1 MPLHV
6 GSGCLPATITNLRI
20 NCIAQ
25 SATPPEMSLWEKIKE
40 FFCSTHQTEAQ
51 ECIWTICHPSVGTT
65 REDVVSRFEQLRM
78 LVYAGYEESIHSG
91 RHGESHFCILD
102 ADNQEILSVTLD
114 DAGNYTVNCQGHNET
129 YRFTMDIEQGEECT
143 EHAEGASG
151 TLQVSPLPDPAAPQT
166 PAAYDAVWSEWKRA
180 APAEELRGRAA
191 TVQRICT
198 CLNNGSRELNVG
210 ESGLTALPDCLPA
223 HITTLVIPHNNYL
236 TSLPTLPSGL
246 EVLTV
251 EDNQLTSLPPLPSG
265 LEVLTVEDNQ
275 LTSLPPLPSGL
286 EVLTVEDNQLT
297 SLPPLPSG
305 LEVLT
310 VEDNQLTSL
319 PPLPSGL
326 EVLTVEDNQLTSLP
340 PLPSGLEVLTVE
352 DNQLTSLPPLP
363 SGLEVLTVE
372 DNQLTSLPPLPSG
385 LEVLTVEDNQLT
397 SLPPLPAGL
406 VVLTVSGNQLT
417 SLPPLP
423 AGLQTL
429 SVAGNQLTSLP
440 PLPAGLQMLLVAR
453 NQLTSLPPLP
463 AGLQMLL
470 VARNQLTSLPPLPPA
485 GLQTLSVAGNQLTSL
500 PPLPAGLQMLSVAG
514 NQLTRLPPLPAGLRR
529 LLVAGNQLTSLPP
542 LPAGLQMLLVARNQ
556 LTSLPPLPAGL
567 QMLSVSDNQLTS
579 LPLLPAGLELLTL
592 ERNPQLVRLPPL
604 PEGLQTLSVDANP
617 QLTRLPALP
626 SGLQRLYARNNQLTR
641 LPESITGLSS
651 EASVNLEGNPLSER
665 TLQALRE
672 ITSAPGYSGP
682 RILFDMA
689 GASAPR
695 EARALHLAAAGW
707 LVPAREG
714 EPAPADRW
722 HMFGQED
729 NAAAFSLFLDRLS
742 ETENFMKDAGFKAQI
757 SSWLVQLAEDEAL
770 RAKTFAMATE
780 ATASCQDRVTLA
792 LHQMKNVQLVHDAEK
807 GQYDNNLAALVATGR
822 EMFRLEKLEQIAR
835 EKAGTLALADDV
847 EVYLAY
853 QNKLKKALGLTSVTA
868 EMRFFGV
875 SGVTVSDL
883 QAAELQVKAAEKSE
897 LREWILQWGPLH
909 SVLERK
915 APERVN
921 ALREKQISD
930 YEETYRMLSDT
941 ELRPFGLVGNTDA
954 ERTIGARAMESAKK
968 TFLDGLRPLV
978 EEMLG
983 SYLAP

>member
-40 FFCSTHQTEAQ
+40 FFCSTHQTEAL

-78 LVYAGYEESIHSG
+78 LAYAGYEESIHSG

-210 ESGLTALPDCLPA
+210 ESGLTALPDCLPT

-236 TSLPTLPSGL
+236 TSLPT
-246 EVLTV
+246 
-251 EDNQLTSLPPLPSG
+251 
-265 LEVLTVEDNQ
+265 
-275 LTSLPPLPSGL
+275 
-286 EVLTVEDNQLT
+286 
-297 SLPPLPSG
+297 
-305 LEVLT
+305 
-310 VEDNQLTSL
+310 
-319 PPLPSGL
+319 
-326 EVLTVEDNQLTSLP
+326 
-340 PLPSGLEVLTVE
+340 
-352 DNQLTSLPPLP
+352 LP

-463 AGLQMLL
+463 AGLQML
-470 VARNQLTSLPPLPPA
+470 
-485 GLQTLSVAGNQLTSL
+485 SVAGNQLTS
-500 PPLPAGLQMLSVAG
+500 
-514 NQLTRLPPLPAGLRR
+514 LPPLPAGLRR

-542 LPAGLQMLLVARNQ
+542 LPAGLQV
-556 LTSLPPLPAGL
+556 
-567 QMLSVSDNQLTS
+567 LSVSDNQLTN

>member
-6 GSGCLPATITNLRI
+6 GSGCFPATITNLRI

-78 LVYAGYEESIHSG
+78 LAYAGYEESIHSG

-102 ADNQEILSVTLD
+102 ADSQEILSVTLD
-114 DAGNYTVNCQGHNET
+114 DAGNYTVNCQGYSET

-151 TLQVSPLPDPAAPQT
+151 TLQVSPLPAPASPQT
-166 PAAYDAVWSEWKRA
+166 PAEYDAVWSAWRRA
-180 APAEELRGRAA
+180 APAEESRGRAA
-191 TVQRICT
+191 AVQKMRA

-251 EDNQLTSLPPLPSG
+251 EDNQLTSLPPLP
-265 LEVLTVEDNQ
+265 
-275 LTSLPPLPSGL
+275 
-286 EVLTVEDNQLT
+286 
-297 SLPPLPSG
+297 
-305 LEVLT
+305 
-310 VEDNQLTSL
+310 
-319 PPLPSGL
+319 
-326 EVLTVEDNQLTSLP
+326 
-340 PLPSGLEVLTVE
+340 
-352 DNQLTSLPPLP
+352 
-363 SGLEVLTVE
+363 
-372 DNQLTSLPPLPSG
+372 
-385 LEVLTVEDNQLT
+385 
-397 SLPPLPAGL
+397 
-406 VVLTVSGNQLT
+406 
-417 SLPPLP
+417 
-423 AGLQTL
+423 AGLQML

-440 PLPAGLQMLLVAR
+440 PLPAELQELSVAR

-463 AGLQMLL
+463 SELE
-470 VARNQLTSLPPLPPA
+470 V
-485 GLQTLSVAGNQLTSL
+485 
-500 PPLPAGLQMLSVAG
+500 
-514 NQLTRLPPLPAGLRR
+514 
-529 LLVAGNQLTSLPP
+529 
-542 LPAGLQMLLVARNQ
+542 
-556 LTSLPPLPAGL
+556 
-567 QMLSVSDNQLTS
+567 LSVSGNQLTS
-579 LPLLPAGLELLTL
+579 LPLLPAGLELLTV
-592 ERNPQLVRLPPL
+592 ERNLQLLRLPPL
-604 PEGLQTLSVDANP
+604 PEGLQTLSVDDNP

-626 SGLQRLYARNNQLTR
+626 SGLQLLFARNNQLTR
-641 LPESITGLSS
+641 LPESLIHLSS
-651 EASVNLEGNPLSER
+651 EATVNLEGNPLSER
-665 TLQALRE
+665 TLQALRD

-682 RILFDMA
+682 RIRFDMA

-695 EARALHLAAAGW
+695 EARALHLAAADW

-742 ETENFMKDAGFKAQI
+742 ETENFIKDAGFKAQI

-792 LHQMKNVQLVHDAEK
+792 LHQMKNVQLVHNAEK

-822 EMFRLEKLEQIAR
+822 EMFRLGKLEQIAR
-835 EKAGTLALADDV
+835 EKVRTLALVDEI
-847 EVYLAY
+847 EVWLAY
-853 QNKLKKALGLTSVTA
+853 QNKLRKPLGLTSVTA

-897 LREWILQWGPLH
+897 FREWILQWGPLH

-930 YEETYRMLSDT
+930 YDETYRMLSDT
-941 ELRPFGLVGNTDA
+941 ELRPSGLVGNTDA

-983 SYLAP
+983 SYLKVQWRRN

>member
-1 MPLHV
+1 
-6 GSGCLPATITNLRI
+6 
-20 NCIAQ
+20 
-25 SATPPEMSLWEKIKE
+25 MSLWEKIKE

-251 EDNQLTSLPPLPSG
+251 EDNQLTSLPPLP
-265 LEVLTVEDNQ
+265 
-275 LTSLPPLPSGL
+275 
-286 EVLTVEDNQLT
+286 
-297 SLPPLPSG
+297 
-305 LEVLT
+305 
-310 VEDNQLTSL
+310 
-319 PPLPSGL
+319 
-326 EVLTVEDNQLTSLP
+326 
-340 PLPSGLEVLTVE
+340 
-352 DNQLTSLPPLP
+352 
-363 SGLEVLTVE
+363 
-372 DNQLTSLPPLPSG
+372 
-385 LEVLTVEDNQLT
+385 
-397 SLPPLPAGL
+397 AGL

-463 AGLQMLL
+463 AGLQRLL
-470 VARNQLTSLPPLPPA
+470 
-485 GLQTLSVAGNQLTSL
+485 VAGNQLTSL
-500 PPLPAGLQMLSVAG
+500 PPLPAGLQRLLVAGNQLTSLPPLPAGLQRLLVAGNQLTSLPPLPAGLQRLLVAGNQLTSLPPLPAGLQRLLVAGNQLTSLPPLPAGLQVLSVSDNQLTSLPLLPAGLELLTPVAG

-542 LPAGLQMLLVARNQ
+542 LPAGLQV
-556 LTSLPPLPAGL
+556 
-567 QMLSVSDNQLTS
+567 LSVSDNQLTS

>member
-114 DAGNYTVNCQGHNET
+114 DAGSYTVNCQGHNET

-151 TLQVSPLPDPAAPQT
+151 TLQVSPLPAPAAPQT
-166 PAAYDAVWSEWKRA
+166 PAEYDAVWSEWKGA

-210 ESGLTALPDCLPA
+210 ESGLTALPDRLPA

-236 TSLPTLPSGL
+236 TSLPT
-246 EVLTV
+246 
-251 EDNQLTSLPPLPSG
+251 
-265 LEVLTVEDNQ
+265 
-275 LTSLPPLPSGL
+275 
-286 EVLTVEDNQLT
+286 
-297 SLPPLPSG
+297 
-305 LEVLT
+305 
-310 VEDNQLTSL
+310 
-319 PPLPSGL
+319 
-326 EVLTVEDNQLTSLP
+326 
-340 PLPSGLEVLTVE
+340 
-352 DNQLTSLPPLP
+352 LP

-463 AGLQMLL
+463 AGLQML
-470 VARNQLTSLPPLPPA
+470 
-485 GLQTLSVAGNQLTSL
+485 
-500 PPLPAGLQMLSVAG
+500 SVAG

-542 LPAGLQMLLVARNQ
+542 LPAGLQV
-556 LTSLPPLPAGL
+556 
-567 QMLSVSDNQLTS
+567 LSVSDNQLTS

>member
-78 LVYAGYEESIHSG
+78 LAYAGYEESIHSG

-114 DAGNYTVNCQGHNET
+114 DAGNYSVNCQGHNET

-151 TLQVSPLPDPAAPQT
+151 TLQVSPLPAPAAPQT
-166 PAAYDAVWSEWKRA
+166 PAEYDAVWSEWKGA

-210 ESGLTALPDCLPA
+210 ESGLTALPDRLPA

-236 TSLPTLPSGL
+236 TSLPT
-246 EVLTV
+246 
-251 EDNQLTSLPPLPSG
+251 
-265 LEVLTVEDNQ
+265 
-275 LTSLPPLPSGL
+275 
-286 EVLTVEDNQLT
+286 
-297 SLPPLPSG
+297 
-305 LEVLT
+305 
-310 VEDNQLTSL
+310 
-319 PPLPSGL
+319 
-326 EVLTVEDNQLTSLP
+326 
-340 PLPSGLEVLTVE
+340 
-352 DNQLTSLPPLP
+352 LP

-463 AGLQMLL
+463 AGLQML
-470 VARNQLTSLPPLPPA
+470 
-485 GLQTLSVAGNQLTSL
+485 
-500 PPLPAGLQMLSVAG
+500 SVAG

-542 LPAGLQMLLVARNQ
+542 LPAGLQV
-556 LTSLPPLPAGL
+556 
-567 QMLSVSDNQLTS
+567 LSVSDNQLTS

-853 QNKLKKALGLTSVTA
+853 QNKLKKALGLTCVTA

>member
-151 TLQVSPLPDPAAPQT
+151 TLQVSPLPAPAAPQT
-166 PAAYDAVWSEWKRA
+166 PAEYDAVWSEWKGA

-210 ESGLTALPDCLPA
+210 ESGLTALPDRLPA

-236 TSLPTLPSGL
+236 TSLPT
-246 EVLTV
+246 
-251 EDNQLTSLPPLPSG
+251 
-265 LEVLTVEDNQ
+265 
-275 LTSLPPLPSGL
+275 
-286 EVLTVEDNQLT
+286 
-297 SLPPLPSG
+297 
-305 LEVLT
+305 
-310 VEDNQLTSL
+310 
-319 PPLPSGL
+319 
-326 EVLTVEDNQLTSLP
+326 
-340 PLPSGLEVLTVE
+340 
-352 DNQLTSLPPLP
+352 
-363 SGLEVLTVE
+363 
-372 DNQLTSLPPLPSG
+372 LPSG

-440 PLPAGLQMLLVAR
+440 PLPAGLQV
-453 NQLTSLPPLP
+453 
-463 AGLQMLL
+463 
-470 VARNQLTSLPPLPPA
+470 
-485 GLQTLSVAGNQLTSL
+485 
-500 PPLPAGLQMLSVAG
+500 
-514 NQLTRLPPLPAGLRR
+514 
-529 LLVAGNQLTSLPP
+529 
-542 LPAGLQMLLVARNQ
+542 
-556 LTSLPPLPAGL
+556 
-567 QMLSVSDNQLTS
+567 LSVSDNQLTS

-695 EARALHLAAAGW
+695 EARALHLAAADW
-707 LVPAREG
+707 LVPSREG

-729 NAAAFSLFLDRLS
+729 NAAAFSLFLDRLG
-742 ETENFMKDAGFKAQI
+742 ETENCIKDAGFKVQI

-807 GQYDNNLAALVATGR
+807 GEYDNNLAALVATGR
-822 EMFRLEKLEQIAR
+822 EMFRLGKLEQIAR
-835 EKAGTLALADDV
+835 EKVRTLALVDEI
-847 EVYLAY
+847 EVWLAY
-853 QNKLKKALGLTSVTA
+853 QNKLKKSLGLTSVTA

-983 SYLAP
+983 SYLAS